1 MNKTALF
8 VDLDVTVDCSL
19 LEMGRY
25 NKQHY
30 LKNEKIRCVSIG
42 TGTFPKYGPISFSP
56 SPSPSECST
65 TEASEYSS
73 LNELREED
81 ESVDEQ
87 KGNDNHK
94 KSFSPSLKEMSSQ
107 IVSKAAGIV
116 EQVIQVER
124 GLESMVERSVEA
136 ILENASHGLHF
147 KHRTNGD
154 EIFQV
159 EHPST
164 SFMKVSDLPLMDVNF
179 SCPPLGAKPN
189 ANERWVRLTL
199 GSSDIQSAV
208 KALVKAG
215 LGFISSDSMW
225 KADKKTE
232 KMQQEMKSR
241 RKFVTDQ
248 DGTPQDTAVLIWS
261 GKIQNKVLG
270 YDIPVVRASGI
281 IAMNTEDLVN
291 LLLDSSRIH
300 EYNKISQGRTDEIV
314 YLNELHAGGLTKV
327 VRSKSKP
334 PIVSKPLVFVS
345 LMHSRKLVPDD
356 MQGEGYLIVTRGV
369 TLENEKHD
377 PNASEILLNV
387 SLIKEIEGVDKKC
400 EMINMNYVSMPTIP
414 QFLMKNLGYNGAL
427 SFFSDLRALC
437 K

>member
-1 MNKTALF
+1 MDKTALF

-19 LEMGRY
+19 LEMGSY
-25 NKQHY
+25 KKPNY

-42 TGTFPKYGPISFSP
+42 TGTFPKHGPVSFSP

-87 KGNDNHK
+87 KGNDNNK
-94 KSFSPSLKEMSSQ
+94 KSFSPLLKEMSSQ

-154 EIFQV
+154 EILHV
-159 EHPST
+159 EQPSS

-189 ANERWVRLTL
+189 ANERWVQLTL

-215 LGFISSDSMW
+215 LGFISSDSLW

-232 KMQQEMKSR
+232 KILQEMKSR
-241 RKFVTDQ
+241 RKFVMDQ
-248 DGTPQDTAVLIWS
+248 DGTPQDTAVLMWS
-261 GKIQNKVLG
+261 GKIQHKILG
-270 YDIPVVRASGI
+270 YDIPVFRASGV
-281 IAMNTEDLVN
+281 IAMSTEDLVN

-314 YLNELHAGGLTKV
+314 YMNELRTGGLTKV

-345 LMHSRKLVPDD
+345 LIHSRKLVPDD
-356 MQGEGYLIVTRGV
+356 RQGEGYLIVTRGV

-387 SLIKEIEGVDKKC
+387 SLIKKIEGVDEKC

-414 QFLMKNLGYNGAL
+414 QFLMKNLGYNGAI